1 MTMEEKNI
9 IAIEIGSSKVRGA
22 IGNYSP
28 SGVLTVQAVE
38 EESMLEWVR
47 YGAVSNIEEVAV
59 LVNRIIRKI
68 ENRVSPRKVTSVY
81 IGVGGRSF
89 CSLPREVDMQFAEDV
104 EITDGIIDDLVR
116 EAAVSPYCDRELLEV
131 VPREFYVDKKAV
143 NRPKGTVGRSI
154 RMSANLIVC
163 RPSYKRNV
171 DRLFNEKLKIGINGY
186 MVRQLCMGDV
196 VLTSEEKRLGCMLVD
211 FGAETTTVSI
221 YKHGRLQYMSTL
233 PMGSRNITR
242 DIMALNYLEE
252 RAEDLKRKVGN
263 ACGVSAEN
271 ASSSNEVDFTEINN
285 YVSHRSGEIIAN
297 IHKQLEY
304 AHLSPG
310 ELSGGIVVVGG
321 GSRLAGFNDCL
332 AKKMTMRLRVGS
344 VNLAEIR
351 IPDSRISP
359 TDACDVISVLY
370 RAAVEGAQECL
381 TSPEP
386 ERIVEEVVSQTYEQ
400 QVPESYRLNRTRQQ
414 YEYPAYQQSQSQ
426 PTVVE
431 PQPRPVEPE
440 PAPVPQPEPPKP
452 KKSKGSG
459 WLASWRDR
467 VAKMMTESE
476 DDSDYLDD

>member
-1 MTMEEKNI
+1 MEEKNI

-28 SGVLTVQAVE
+28 NGVLTVQAVE

-47 YGAVSNIEEVAV
+47 YGAVSNIEEVAL

-81 IGVGGRSF
+81 VGVGGRSF
-89 CSLPREVDMQFAEDV
+89 CTLPREVEMQFAEDV
-104 EITDGIIDDLVR
+104 EITDEIIDDLVR
-116 EAAVSPYCDRELLEV
+116 EAAVSPYCDKELLEV
-131 VPREFYVDKKAV
+131 VPREFFVDKKAV

-154 RMSANLIVC
+154 RMKANLIVC
-163 RPSYKRNV
+163 RPSYKRNI

-221 YKHGRLQYMSTL
+221 YKHGRLQYMATL

-263 ACGVSAEN
+263 ACGVSVEAN
-271 ASSSNEVDFTEINN
+271 VQSNEVDFTEINN
-285 YVSHRSGEIIAN
+285 YVSHRAGEIIAN

-304 AHLSPG
+304 AQFSSG

-381 TSPEP
+381 TAVEP
-386 ERIVEEVVSQTYEQ
+386 ER
-400 QVPESYRLNRTRQQ
+400 
-414 YEYPAYQQSQSQ
+414 
-426 PTVVE
+426 VVE
-431 PQPRPVEPE
+431 IAPEPVYAPRTEAPRRPAPAQAPTPE
-440 PAPVPQPEPPKP
+440 PAPQPTYTRPEPQPEPQPEEQP
-452 KKSKGSG
+452 ARPAKKKGPSWLSK
-459 WLASWRDR
+459 WRDK
-467 VAKMMTESE
+467 VATIMTEPD